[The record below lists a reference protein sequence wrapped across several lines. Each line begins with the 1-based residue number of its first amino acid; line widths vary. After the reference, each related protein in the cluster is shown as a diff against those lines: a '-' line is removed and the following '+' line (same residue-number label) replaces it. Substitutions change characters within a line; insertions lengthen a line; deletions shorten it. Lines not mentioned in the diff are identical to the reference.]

1 MPKAEKRVI
10 RTVSRPSEE
19 NAQALTNWFFESFDL
34 SGKGDTSERT
44 MFGIIVTNSI
54 KGVGTTSKVLSNELK
69 LPLSTTIYD
78 LNKFID
84 SGLVVR
90 KGREY
95 FLRGS
100 DFESTIQEIQAEM
113 ITEFNRMMQF
123 ASKLDELFTSEFYGT
138 GGREQEQTAAEREEG
153 DEAAGQ

>member
-1 MPKAEKRVI
+1 MPKAEKIVI
-10 RTVSRPSEE
+10 RTVSRPDEE

-34 SGKGDTSERT
+34 SGKDDTPERR
-44 MFGIIVTNSI
+44 MFGIIVNNSLQ
-54 KGVGTTSKVLSNELK
+54 GMGTTSKGLSAELRQ
-69 LPLSTTIYD
+69 PLSTVIYN

-95 FLRGS
+95 YLRAS

-113 ITEFNRMMQF
+113 IAEFNRMTQF
-123 ASKLDELFTSEFYGT
+123 ASKLDELFTSEVYGT
-138 GGREQEQTAAEREEG
+138 GRQTAGEKQGKRSKATG
-153 DEAAGQ
+153 K